1 MKKVIHTSKAPDP
14 VGPYSQGLVCGS
26 RLYVSG
32 QGPFNPETG
41 KKPEGV
47 AEQTR
52 QTLKNVQAILEAGG
66 ATMDH
71 VVKVTAHL
79 QNVRQDFQAFNEVY
93 KTFFK
98 EPFPVRTTVGSDL
111 LNILVEI
118 DVIAELD

>member
-1 MKKVIHTSKAPDP
+1 MKKVIRTSKAPEP
-14 VGPYSQGLVCGS
+14 IGPYSQGLVCGK
-26 RLYVSG
+26 RIYVSG
-32 QGPFNPETG
+32 QGPRNAETG
-41 KKPEGV
+41 TTPEGV

-52 QTLKNVQAILEAGG
+52 QTLKNIQVILEEGG
-66 ATMDH
+66 ASMEN

-79 QNVRQDFQAFNEVY
+79 QEVKKDFKAFNEVY

-111 LNILVEI
+111 LDILVEI